1 MKKIIFAILS
11 LAWIIFIFFNSSQ
24 SGSVSHGVSMKIAN
38 KVSYI
43 ISKFINVKI
52 GSVDF
57 FVRKCAHGFEFMML
71 AIIIMISLNA
81 LLGDKKNILFLT
93 LLSILIIAGLD
104 ETLQIFIS
112 GRTSKVTDVLIDFL
126 GGVVGCI
133 ITYKFLL
140 FKINLF

>member
-1 MKKIIFAILS
+1 MKKIIFAALS
-11 LAWIIFIFFNSSQ
+11 LVWIMFIFFNSSRN
-24 SGSVSHGVSMKIAN
+24 GSVSHGISMKIAN
-38 KVSYI
+38 KISYI
-43 ISKFINVKI
+43 ISRFINVKI

-57 FVRKCAHGFEFMML
+57 FIRKCAHGFEFMML

-81 LLGDKKNILFLT
+81 LLEDKKNILFLT

-140 FKINLF
+140 LKINLF